1 MERRSGRK
9 KSKVT
14 EEVQDNKSNPDS
26 KLWFKHVSESMFQS
40 TSSPSTSW
48 RRPVP
53 EKTTSTPKPKV
64 NQSISARSPNVV
76 RKVPLGGEETAL
88 VLTKLLQE
96 REKNNSLEVRFY
108 PN

>member
-14 EEVQDNKSNPDS
+14 EVRDNKSNPDS

-48 RRPVP
+48 RRPVH

-76 RKVPLGGEETAL
+76 RKVSLGGEETAL

-96 REKNNSLEVRFY
+96 REKNNSLQVRFY
-108 PN
+108 PV